1 MAKVY
6 IANTPLILENAQGIQ
21 FRVEAGE
28 AVELTAEQYE
38 SVAAHVTPTL
48 TTGEEL
54 DAQQNDTPPSEGTPS
69 EGTPSEGTPS
79 EGTPSEGTPSEGTP
93 SEGTPSDGTPSE
105 GTPSDGTGDAP
116 AAEVEKPKRGKKP
129 AAAEE
134 AE

>member
-6 IANTPLILENAQGIQ
+6 IANTPLILENEQGGQ

-54 DAQQNDTPPSEGTPS
+54 DAQQNDTTPS
-69 EGTPSEGTPS
+69 ED
-79 EGTPSEGTPSEGTP
+79 
-93 SEGTPSDGTPSE
+93 TPSD
-105 GTPSDGTGDAP
+105 TGNAP
-116 AAEVEKPKRGKKP
+116 EREVEKPKRGKKT

>member
-6 IANTPLILENAQGIQ
+6 IANTPLILENAQGNQ

-48 TTGEEL
+48 LTTGEEP
-54 DAQQNDTPPSEGTPS
+54 DAQQNDTPPSEDTQ
-69 EGTPSEGTPS
+69 
-79 EGTPSEGTPSEGTP
+79 
-93 SEGTPSDGTPSE
+93 SD
-105 GTPSDGTGDAP
+105 DAG
-116 AAEVEKPKRGKKP
+116 AAGEVEKPKRGKKP
-129 AAAEE
+129 AAAEQ

>member
-6 IANTPLILENAQGIQ
+6 IANTPLILENAQGNQ

-54 DAQQNDTPPSEGTPS
+54 DAQQNDTPPSEDIHSQMMQALQAKLKSRNAVKNRQQPNRRS
-69 EGTPSEGTPS
+69 
-79 EGTPSEGTPSEGTP
+79 
-93 SEGTPSDGTPSE
+93 
-105 GTPSDGTGDAP
+105 
-116 AAEVEKPKRGKKP
+116 KPCISARMI
-129 AAAEE
+129 
-134 AE
+134 

>member
-6 IANTPLILENAQGIQ
+6 IANTPLILENAQGNQ

-28 AVELTAEQYE
+28 AVELTPEQYE

-54 DAQQNDTPPSEGTPS
+54 DAQQNATPPSED
-69 EGTPSEGTPS
+69 
-79 EGTPSEGTPSEGTP
+79 
-93 SEGTPSDGTPSE
+93 TPSD
-105 GTPSDGTGDAP
+105 DTGNAP
-116 AAEVEKPKRGKKP
+116 AGEVEKPKRGKKP

>member
-6 IANTPLILENAQGIQ
+6 IANTPLILENAQGGQ

-54 DAQQNDTPPSEGTPS
+54 DAQQNNTPPSEDTPS
-69 EGTPSEGTPS
+69 EDTPSED
-79 EGTPSEGTPSEGTP
+79 
-93 SEGTPSDGTPSE
+93 TPSDDAGTP
-105 GTPSDGTGDAP
+105 G
-116 AAEVEKPKRGKKP
+116 EVEKPKRGKKP

>member
-6 IANTPLILENAQGIQ
+6 IANTPLILENAQGNQ

-48 TTGEEL
+48 TTGEEQ
-54 DAQQNDTPPSEGTPS
+54 DAQQNDTPPSEDTPS
-69 EGTPSEGTPS
+69 ED
-79 EGTPSEGTPSEGTP
+79 
-93 SEGTPSDGTPSE
+93 TPSDDAGTA
-105 GTPSDGTGDAP
+105 G
-116 AAEVEKPKRGKKP
+116 EVEKPKRGKKP

>member
-6 IANTPLILENAQGIQ
+6 IANTPLILENAQGNQ

-54 DAQQNDTPPSEGTPS
+54 DAQQNNTPPSED
-69 EGTPSEGTPS
+69 
-79 EGTPSEGTPSEGTP
+79 
-93 SEGTPSDGTPSE
+93 TPSD
-105 GTPSDGTGDAP
+105 DADNVP
-116 AAEVEKPKRGKKP
+116 ASEVEKPKRGKKP

>member
-6 IANTPLILENAQGIQ
+6 IANTPLILENTQGNQ

-54 DAQQNDTPPSEGTPS
+54 DAQQNDTPPSEDTPS
-69 EGTPSEGTPS
+69 ED
-79 EGTPSEGTPSEGTP
+79 
-93 SEGTPSDGTPSE
+93 TPSDDAGTA
-105 GTPSDGTGDAP
+105 G
-116 AAEVEKPKRGKKP
+116 EVEKPKRGKKP

>member
-6 IANTPLILENAQGIQ
+6 IANTPLILENEPGDQ
-21 FRVEAGE
+21 FRVEVGE

-54 DAQQNDTPPSEGTPS
+54 DAQQNGTPPS
-69 EGTPSEGTPS
+69 
-79 EGTPSEGTPSEGTP
+79 
-93 SEGTPSDGTPSE
+93 D
-105 GTPSDGTGDAP
+105 DTGNAP
-116 AAEVEKPKRGKKP
+116 TGEVEKPKRGKKS

>member
-6 IANTPLILENAQGIQ
+6 IANTPLILENAQGGQ

-54 DAQQNDTPPSEGTPS
+54 DAQQNNTPPSEDTPS
-69 EGTPSEGTPS
+69 ED
-79 EGTPSEGTPSEGTP
+79 
-93 SEGTPSDGTPSE
+93 TPSDDAGTP
-105 GTPSDGTGDAP
+105 G
-116 AAEVEKPKRGKKP
+116 EVEKPKRGKKP

>member
-6 IANTPLILENAQGIQ
+6 IANTPLILENAQGNQ

-28 AVELTAEQYE
+28 AVELTPEQYE

-54 DAQQNDTPPSEGTPS
+54 DAQQNATPPSED
-69 EGTPSEGTPS
+69 
-79 EGTPSEGTPSEGTP
+79 
-93 SEGTPSDGTPSE
+93 TPSD
-105 GTPSDGTGDAP
+105 DTGNAP
-116 AAEVEKPKRGKKP
+116 AGEVEKPKRGKKP
-129 AAAEE
+129 AAAEQ

>member
-6 IANTPLILENAQGIQ
+6 IANTPLILENAQGNQ

-54 DAQQNDTPPSEGTPS
+54 DAQQNDTPPSEDTPS
-69 EGTPSEGTPS
+69 ED
-79 EGTPSEGTPSEGTP
+79 
-93 SEGTPSDGTPSE
+93 TPSDDAGTS
-105 GTPSDGTGDAP
+105 G
-116 AAEVEKPKRGKKP
+116 EVEKPKRGKKP

>member
-6 IANTPLILENAQGIQ
+6 IANTPLILENEQGDQ

-54 DAQQNDTPPSEGTPS
+54 DAQQNDTSPSGD
-69 EGTPSEGTPS
+69 
-79 EGTPSEGTPSEGTP
+79 
-93 SEGTPSDGTPSE
+93 TPSD
-105 GTPSDGTGDAP
+105 DTGNAP
-116 AAEVEKPKRGKKP
+116 AGEVEKPKRGKKP
-129 AAAEE
+129 AVAEAAE
-134 AE
+134 

>member
-6 IANTPLILENAQGIQ
+6 IANTPLILENAQGTQ

-79 EGTPSEGTPSEGTP
+79 EGKPSEGKP
-93 SEGTPSDGTPSE
+93 SEGTPSDGT
-105 GTPSDGTGDAP
+105 DDAP

>member
-6 IANTPLILENAQGIQ
+6 IANTPLILENAQGNQ
-21 FRVEAGE
+21 FRIEAGE

-54 DAQQNDTPPSEGTPS
+54 DAQQNDTPPSEDK
-69 EGTPSEGTPS
+69 
-79 EGTPSEGTPSEGTP
+79 
-93 SEGTPSDGTPSE
+93 PSDDAGTA
-105 GTPSDGTGDAP
+105 GDAG
-116 AAEVEKPKRGKKP
+116 EVEKPKRGKKP
-129 AAAEE
+129 AAAEQ

>member
-6 IANTPLILENAQGIQ
+6 IANTPLILENAQGNQ

-54 DAQQNDTPPSEGTPS
+54 DAQQNDTPPSEDTPS
-69 EGTPSEGTPS
+69 ED
-79 EGTPSEGTPSEGTP
+79 
-93 SEGTPSDGTPSE
+93 TPSDDAGTA
-105 GTPSDGTGDAP
+105 G
-116 AAEVEKPKRGKKP
+116 EVEKPKRGKKP

>member
-6 IANTPLILENAQGIQ
+6 IANTPLILENAQGNQ

-54 DAQQNDTPPSEGTPS
+54 DAQQNDTPPSED
-69 EGTPSEGTPS
+69 
-79 EGTPSEGTPSEGTP
+79 
-93 SEGTPSDGTPSE
+93 TPSD
-105 GTPSDGTGDAP
+105 DTGNAP
-116 AAEVEKPKRGKKP
+116 TGEVEKPKRGKKP